1 MKEFTGLVYAEF
13 YKMRHTVLLMLH
25 VLIPVFGILVFL
37 CYYKMSPHRWEDELS
52 AYLMVLTTAFPFI
65 ISIVC
70 AQSVSLEE
78 DNHFSVFLGMP
89 VRRGNA
95 FLAKFFSL
103 FFSGL
108 FAAALAVGGFLTGYC
123 LILKRCM
130 LDFRFAGILI
140 FVMWIS
146 SAGVYVMH
154 ILLNL
159 WRPKSVSLCIG
170 LVESIVSALMLTG
183 LGEGLWQ
190 FFPCSYG
197 GHWESFLMRYWLEGK
212 WCVEKEFLFK
222 SLIVNLLV
230 TAAIAAASAAG
241 FYFYEGRRFHD

>member
-1 MKEFTGLVYAEF
+1 
-13 YKMRHTVLLMLH
+13 
-25 VLIPVFGILVFL
+25 
-37 CYYKMSPHRWEDELS
+37 
-52 AYLMVLTTAFPFI
+52 
-65 ISIVC
+65 
-70 AQSVSLEE
+70 
-78 DNHFSVFLGMP
+78 
-89 VRRGNA
+89 
-95 FLAKFFSL
+95 
-103 FFSGL
+103 
-108 FAAALAVGGFLTGYC
+108 
-123 LILKRCM
+123 M
-130 LDFRFAGILI
+130 LDFRFAGMLI
-140 FVMWIS
+140 IVMWVS
-146 SAGVYVMH
+146 SAGMYVMH
-154 ILLNL
+154 IFLNL

-183 LGEGLWQ
+183 LGEGIWQ